1 MGSGFSLAAWNTV
14 GLELGSSLTFP
25 ADEAVVAGILES
37 GAELFGFLWVTIGGY
52 SIEVAPTMFLML
64 LGSAVVAA
72 LILLGSARMETA
84 RPQ

>member
-1 MGSGFSLAAWNTV
+1 
-14 GLELGSSLTFP
+14 
-25 ADEAVVAGILES
+25 
-37 GAELFGFLWVTIGGY
+37 
-52 SIEVAPTMFLML
+52 VAPTMFLML